1 MPFGVPG
8 ELVFAG
14 SGLLVLTMLVLDLTG
29 VLNRGRGFRWQ
40 ATGLLIENT
49 AVGASG
55 FVRDHGWTGDW
66 TSVLEAATVP
76 VLVAGFAV
84 LVVGVTIWDRERR
97 KARQAG

>member
-14 SGLLVLTMLVLDLTG
+14 SWLFLLTMLVLDLTG
-29 VLNRGRGFRWQ
+29 VLNRGRGVRWMG
-40 ATGLLIENT
+40 AGLLIENT
-49 AVGASG
+49 VVGASG
-55 FVRDHGWTGDW
+55 FVRDHRWTGGW

-76 VLVAGFAV
+76 VIVTGFAL
-84 LVVGVTIWDRERR
+84 LVVGATILDRERR